1 MKFKK
6 FNTFLS
12 ALIFSL
18 CILEMSFGQS
28 VSFKVV
34 WWFYFYF
41 LWWISSILINS
52 KGNFSSIKVNSKL
65 LIFYFLSVLIFIFHH
80 FFGKEFYQHSTNE
93 SFNILWWSTFGALLL
108 VQIIQA
114 RVNYDLFFTYVSK
127 IVFLGCIISAA
138 LGILKYIN
146 LLSGNLLSSYFYKDK
161 LLLGSS
167 LSTDYNVYSLGL
179 SIGALLSVGLYKNI
193 TKQHIKY
200 LYILA
205 ISLIILSILLSGSRR
220 GIVMSGFVIYCLVYS
235 NGIMKAR
242 KQMALISTI
251 FIPVIMLFLISSNW
265 DKISEY
271 LLSSDLLDQSI
282 ERVLTLKSELQ
293 SENERTIR
301 FSWSIDYFSGRSGFE
316 QIFGSGFE
324 YLKLMGIS
332 FSGEIEDNPHN
343 YLLSSLLYGGL
354 VGLFLMILLS
364 YELISSSFQFNRVWY
379 PIVLVVLFF
388 GLTSSNSLFSLRI
401 FPTLIFI
408 MSLCIDENYTSRVL
422 NR

>member
-1 MKFKK
+1 
-6 FNTFLS
+6 
-12 ALIFSL
+12 
-18 CILEMSFGQS
+18 MSFGLS
-28 VSFKVV
+28 ITFNVV

-41 LWWISSILINS
+41 IWSIFNILITS
-52 KGNFSSIKVNSKL
+52 TGKFLVRKVNSKL

-80 FFGKEFYQHSTNE
+80 FFGKEFYQLSTND

-114 RVNYDLFFTYVSK
+114 RVNYELFFTYVSK

-146 LLSGNLLSSYFYKDK
+146 ILSGNLSSSYFYEEK

-179 SIGALLSVGLYKNI
+179 SIGVLLSVGLYKNI
-193 TKQHIKY
+193 TKQYVKY

-205 ISLIILSILLSGSRR
+205 ISLIILSILISGSRR
-220 GIVMSGFVIYCLVYS
+220 GILMSFFVIYCLFYS
-235 NGIMKAR
+235 NKITIAR

-251 FIPVIMLFLISSNW
+251 FIPIIILFLISSNW
-265 DKISEY
+265 DNVSEY
-271 LLSSDLLDQSI
+271 LLSSGLLDQSI
-282 ERVLTLKSELQ
+282 TRVLTLKDELQ
-293 SENERTIR
+293 SENGRTTR
-301 FSWSIDYFSGRSGFE
+301 FSWSVDYFSDRSGFD

-332 FSGEIEDNPHN
+332 FSGELEDNPHN
-343 YLLSSLLYGGL
+343 YLLSALIYGG
-354 VGLFLMILLS
+354 GIGFFLIILLS
-364 YELISSSFQFNRVWY
+364 YILISSSFHHHRAWY
-379 PIVLVVLFF
+379 PVVLIVLLF

-401 FPTLIFI
+401 FPTLVFM
-408 MSLCIDENYTSRVL
+408 MSYVL
-422 NR
+422 TKKMQVRSNIGD